1 MTFTDLNLIQP
12 LLDSLNKSGYTT
24 PSPIQQKA
32 IPLILS
38 GSDVMAAAQ
47 TGTGKTAGF
56 SLPIIQKLSEGKR
69 AGANSAR
76 CLILTPTRELA
87 EQVHQSVQKYA
98 ANLSLK
104 SVVVYGG
111 VKINPQMLKLSRGTD
126 VLVATPGR
134 LLDLM
139 EKNAVGFK
147 DLEFL
152 VLDEADRMLDMG
164 FLPSIKRILA
174 KLPKKRQTLLFSATF
189 SESIKALS
197 QQFMHNPQLIETE
210 TTNATATTVKQWI
223 HPVDK
228 KEKPALLSFLIG
240 DHRWHQLLVFVRT
253 RRGANRLSLALEK
266 RGIKATAIHGG
277 KSQGARNRALSEFKS
292 GQVTALVA
300 TDVAA
305 RGIDIDQ
312 MPVVVN
318 YDLPNVAEDYVHRIG
333 RTGRAGEKGTA
344 ISLVSADEVEEL
356 RAIQNLI
363 RKQLERRIIDDFEPH
378 HVVPETPLKA
388 VAKKKPH
395 KKKLAKAK
403 AKGGA
408 NKSSSAEGTAKPPK
422 RGKNG
427 YNGKAANKKK
437 ASGNK
442 KLSGKAKPKDSSS
455 KNDPYK
461 KSKVKAKN
469 KGSNRNTTKRSPK
482 NS

>member
-1 MTFTDLNLIQP
+1 MTFSELNLIQP
-12 LLDSLNKSGYTT
+12 LLDSLHKSGYKT

-32 IPLILS
+32 IPLILN
-38 GSDVMAAAQ
+38 GEDVMAAAQ

-56 SLPIIQKLSEGKR
+56 SVPILQKLSEGKKPS
-69 AGANSAR
+69 ANSAR
-76 CLILTPTRELA
+76 CLILAPTRELA

-98 ANLSLK
+98 SDLSLK
-104 SVVVYGG
+104 SQVVYGG
-111 VKINPQMLKLSRGTD
+111 VKINPQMLKLRKGTD

-139 EKNAVGFK
+139 EKNAVNFN

-189 SESIKALS
+189 SESIKKLS
-197 QQFMHNPQLIETE
+197 KQFLNNPVLIETE
-210 TTNATATTVKQWI
+210 RTNATATSVKQWI

-228 KEKPALLSFLIG
+228 KQKAALLKFLIEE
-240 DHRWHQLLVFVRT
+240 HRWHQLLIFVRT
-253 RRGANRLSLALEK
+253 RRGANRLSMALEK
-266 RGIKATAIHGG
+266 NDIKASSIHGG
-277 KSQGARNRALSEFKS
+277 KSQNARNRALAEFKT
-292 GQVTALVA
+292 GKVQALVA

-333 RTGRAGEKGTA
+333 RTGRAGEKGIA
-344 ISLVSADEVEEL
+344 VSLVSADEVDDL

-363 RKQLERRIIDDFEPH
+363 QKQLERIIVDDFEPN
-378 HVVPETPLKA
+378 HVVPETDLKA
-388 VAKKKPH
+388 AKKKKPH

-403 AKGGA
+403 LKQSGKKSGAAKDTG
-408 NKSSSAEGTAKPPK
+408 SQPK

-427 YNGKAANKKK
+427 YRGKSANKGKTTAKRKLRKK
-437 ASGNK
+437 KPANK
-442 KLSGKAKPKDSSS
+442 SSS
-455 KNDPYK
+455 KVWDK
-461 KSKVKAKN
+461 K
-469 KGSNRNTTKRSPK
+469 G
-482 NS
+482 

>member
-12 LLDSLNKSGYTT
+12 LLDSLKKSGYTT

-56 SLPIIQKLSEGKR
+56 SLPILQKLSEGKK

-98 ANLSLK
+98 VNLSLK

-147 DLEFL
+147 ELEFL
-152 VLDEADRMLDMG
+152 VLDEADRMLDLG
-164 FLPSIKRILA
+164 FLPSIKRIVA
-174 KLPKKRQTLLFSATF
+174 KLPKNNQPKKRQTLLFSATF

-197 QQFMHNPQLIETE
+197 QQFMHNPKLIETE

-240 DHRWHQLLVFVRT
+240 NHRWHQLLVFVRT

-318 YDLPNVAEDYVHRIG
+318 FDLPNVAEDYVHRIG

-378 HVVPETPLKA
+378 HVVPETPLK
-388 VAKKKPH
+388 VVGKKKPH
-395 KKKLAKAK
+395 KKKLAKARAK
-403 AKGGA
+403 AGGNQSGDA
-408 NKSSSAEGTAKPPK
+408 KTASKPPK

-427 YNGKAANKKK
+427 YKGKATANNSLGKKKSRSSGNSKRKKPNRTRNKKQE
-437 ASGNK
+437 
-442 KLSGKAKPKDSSS
+442 
-455 KNDPYK
+455 
-461 KSKVKAKN
+461 
-469 KGSNRNTTKRSPK
+469 R
-482 NS
+482 

>member
-1 MTFTDLNLIQP
+1 MPLMTFTELNLIQP

-32 IPLILS
+32 IPLILD
-38 GSDVMAAAQ
+38 GEDIMAAAQ

-56 SLPIIQKLSEGKR
+56 SLPILQKLSEGKR
-69 AGANSAR
+69 PSANSAR
-76 CLILTPTRELA
+76 CLILAPTRELA

-104 SVVVYGG
+104 SQVVYGG
-111 VKINPQMLKLSRGTD
+111 VKINPQMLKLRKGAD

-139 EKNAVGFK
+139 EKNAVNFK
-147 DLEFL
+147 DLGFL

-189 SESIKALS
+189 SDSIKKLS
-197 QQFMHNPQLIETE
+197 QQFLNNPVLIETE
-210 TTNATATTVKQWI
+210 KTNTTATTVKQWI

-228 KEKPALLSFLIG
+228 KQKAELLSFLIEEN
-240 DHRWHQLLVFVRT
+240 RWHQLLVFVRT

-266 RGIKATAIHGG
+266 RGIKASSIHGG
-277 KSQGARNRALSEFKS
+277 KSQNARNRALAEFKS
-292 GQVTALVA
+292 GKVQALVA

-305 RGIDIDQ
+305 RGLDIDQ

-333 RTGRAGEKGTA
+333 RTGRAGEKGSA
-344 ISLVSADEVEEL
+344 ISLVSADEVDDL

-363 RKQLERRIIDDFEPH
+363 QKQLERITVDDFEPN
-378 HVVPETPLKA
+378 HVVPETDLKA
-388 VAKKKPH
+388 VKKKKPH

-403 AKGGA
+403 LKQSG
-408 NKSSSAEGTAKPPK
+408 NKSGGSKDKGSQPK

-427 YNGKAANKKK
+427 YKGRSASKGKATTKRKPGKKK
-437 ASGNK
+437 PSRK
-442 KLSGKAKPKDSSS
+442 KP
-455 KNDPYK
+455 
-461 KSKVKAKN
+461 VN
-469 KGSNRNTTKRSPK
+469 KGSKEGHNNKS
-482 NS
+482 

>member
-1 MTFTDLNLIQP
+1 MTFTELNLIQP

-32 IPLILS
+32 IPLILD
-38 GSDVMAAAQ
+38 GEDIMAAAQ

-56 SLPIIQKLSEGKR
+56 SLPILQKLSEGKR
-69 AGANSAR
+69 PSANSAR
-76 CLILTPTRELA
+76 CLILAPTRELA

-104 SVVVYGG
+104 SQVVYGG
-111 VKINPQMLKLSRGTD
+111 VKINPQMLKLRKGAD

-139 EKNAVGFK
+139 EKNAVNFK
-147 DLEFL
+147 DLGFL

-189 SESIKALS
+189 SDSIKKLS
-197 QQFMHNPQLIETE
+197 QQFLNNPVLIETE
-210 TTNATATTVKQWI
+210 KTNTTATTVKQWI

-228 KEKPALLSFLIG
+228 KQKAELLSFLIEEN
-240 DHRWHQLLVFVRT
+240 RWHQLLVFVRT

-266 RGIKATAIHGG
+266 RGIKASSIHGG
-277 KSQGARNRALSEFKS
+277 KSQNARNRALAEFKS
-292 GQVTALVA
+292 GKVQALVA

-305 RGIDIDQ
+305 RGLDIDQ

-333 RTGRAGEKGTA
+333 RTGRAGEKGSA
-344 ISLVSADEVEEL
+344 ISLVSADEVDDL

-363 RKQLERRIIDDFEPH
+363 QKQLERITVDDFEPN
-378 HVVPETPLKA
+378 HVVPETDLKA
-388 VAKKKPH
+388 VKKKKPH

-403 AKGGA
+403 LKQSG
-408 NKSSSAEGTAKPPK
+408 NKSGGSKDKGSQPK

-427 YNGKAANKKK
+427 YKGRSASKGKATTKRKPGKKK
-437 ASGNK
+437 PSRK
-442 KLSGKAKPKDSSS
+442 KP
-455 KNDPYK
+455 
-461 KSKVKAKN
+461 VN
-469 KGSNRNTTKRSPK
+469 KGSKEGHNNKS
-482 NS
+482 

>member
-1 MTFTDLNLIQP
+1 MTFSELNLIQP
-12 LLDSLNKSGYTT
+12 LLDSLNKSGYKT

-56 SLPIIQKLSEGKR
+56 SLPILQKLSEGKKPSP
-69 AGANSAR
+69 NSAR
-76 CLILTPTRELA
+76 CLILAPTRELA

-98 ANLSLK
+98 SDLSLK
-104 SVVVYGG
+104 SQVVYGG
-111 VKINPQMLKLSRGTD
+111 VKINPQMLKLRKGAD

-139 EKNAVGFK
+139 EKNAVNFK

-189 SESIKALS
+189 SESIKKLS
-197 QQFMHNPQLIETE
+197 QQFLNNPVLIETE
-210 TTNATATTVKQWI
+210 RTNATATTVKQWI

-228 KEKPALLSFLIG
+228 KQKAALLSYLIEEN
-240 DHRWHQLLVFVRT
+240 RWHQLLVFVRT

-266 RGIKATAIHGG
+266 RGIKASSIHGG
-277 KSQGARNRALSEFKS
+277 KSQNARNRALAEFKS
-292 GQVTALVA
+292 GKVQALVA

-305 RGIDIDQ
+305 RGLDIDQ

-333 RTGRAGEKGTA
+333 RTGRAGEKGSA
-344 ISLVSADEVEEL
+344 ISLVSADEVDDL
-356 RAIQNLI
+356 RAIQDLI
-363 RKQLERRIIDDFEPH
+363 RKQLERIIIDDFEPH
-378 HVVPETPLKA
+378 HVVPETELKGEK
-388 VAKKKPH
+388 KKKPH

-403 AKGGA
+403 LKQSGKKSGGSQDKG
-408 NKSSSAEGTAKPPK
+408 SQPK

-427 YNGKAANKKK
+427 YKGRSANKGKTAK
-437 ASGNK
+437 K
-442 KLSGKAKPKDSSS
+442 KLSKKKPTS
-455 KNDPYK
+455 KSANKIWDK
-461 KSKVKAKN
+461 KS
-469 KGSNRNTTKRSPK
+469 
-482 NS
+482 